1 MRLVTILGHMEP
13 ISDFSIDNDDP
24 RWIQLKPSRIQL
36 VLTWFGAVVAIGVL
50 VLIPLPPFLFT
61 WLRWLLVSAVVL
73 QVAREVRRP
82 LRLNTKTITAF
93 YFVELDVDIEKSPRN
108 KSEGNKDGDK
118 TDVGKA
124 RLGICLRLQGAANM
138 VQGEVLAGAFVM
150 AWFATVPYRLPN
162 DGWFRK
168 IWPRTLPLWRD
179 SLDAEAFRETRVRLR
194 WT

>member
-1 MRLVTILGHMEP
+1 MEP
-13 ISDFSIDNDDP
+13 ISDFSIDNGDP

-36 VLTWFGAVVAIGVL
+36 VLTWFGAVVTIGVL

-93 YFVELDVDIEKSPRN
+93 YFIELDADVEKRN
-108 KSEGNKDGDK
+108 SAGIGSNRATSVK
-118 TDVGKA
+118 
-124 RLGICLRLQGAANM
+124 LGIRLQLQSTTDI

-150 AWFATVPYRLPN
+150 PWFATVPYRLSG
-162 DGWFRK
+162 DRWIRK

-194 WT
+194 WM